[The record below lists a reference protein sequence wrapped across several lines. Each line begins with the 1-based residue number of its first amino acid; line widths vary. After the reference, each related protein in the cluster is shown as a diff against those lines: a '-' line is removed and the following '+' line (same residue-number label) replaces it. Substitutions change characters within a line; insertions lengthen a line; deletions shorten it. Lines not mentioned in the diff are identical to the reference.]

1 MRLRTT
7 ATALVGALALV
18 LPTAGLSYAND
29 HDDRENLGTLHYRYS
44 DNGDTRHGRIEPADN
59 DTCYQLTNASRNH
72 PAFQVRNDTES
83 LAVLFED
90 RSCGGQAVETLEP
103 GERADDL
110 AVRSVFFKPT
120 DDEHHGRHD
129 GRYDD
134 DGRDDWRDDEDR
146 SIGGRA
152 AAAPADETSA
162 ILDSVFGSI
171 G

>member
-7 ATALVGALALV
+7 AIALTGALALV

-44 DNGDTRHGRIEPADN
+44 DDGDTRHGRIEPADN

-90 RSCGGQAVETLEP
+90 RFCGGHAVETLEP

-110 AVRSVFFKPT
+110 EVRSVLFKPA
-120 DDEHHGRHD
+120 DDEDHHGRHD
-129 GRYDD
+129 GRH
-134 DGRDDWRDDEDR
+134 DGRDDDWSDEDR

-152 AAAPADETSA
+152 AAAPADETSKL
-162 ILDSVFGSI
+162 LDSVFGSI